1 MERLLRDMPR
11 AIKGLLWLCID
22 TLLVAVSLYIAFSL
36 RLGTPTSFPMMQSA
50 WGLFPLLS
58 VLGGIASYSF
68 RLHRIQLHSFD
79 VFAMRRIG
87 FVALVLTGGAVM
99 LSYMLDLW
107 APRSVPLIFGVVF
120 FMIALTRYLRSWHGR
135 HSTGL
140 CIAPIQ

>member
-58 VLGGIASYSF
+58 VLGGIAS
-68 RLHRIQLHSFD
+68 
-79 VFAMRRIG
+79 
-87 FVALVLTGGAVM
+87 
-99 LSYMLDLW
+99 
-107 APRSVPLIFGVVF
+107 
-120 FMIALTRYLRSWHGR
+120 
-135 HSTGL
+135 
-140 CIAPIQ
+140 